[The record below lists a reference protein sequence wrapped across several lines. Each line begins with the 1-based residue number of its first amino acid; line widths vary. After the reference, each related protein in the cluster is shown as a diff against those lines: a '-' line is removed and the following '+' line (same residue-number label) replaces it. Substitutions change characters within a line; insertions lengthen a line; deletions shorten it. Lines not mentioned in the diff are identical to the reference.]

1 MKRIAMSV
9 LWPSFL
15 TAALAEGCFFSL
27 FEPDELAQLGSA
39 ALSPLAVYSI
49 GFFLFWTLCA
59 LASMLTC
66 YLLVVP
72 AGDNPPF

>member
-1 MKRIAMSV
+1 MKRQALMV

-15 TAALAEGCFFSL
+15 TAALAEAAFFSV
-27 FEPDELAQLGSA
+27 FDPGELAQLGGA
-39 ALSPLAVYSI
+39 GLSPMAVYSI

-66 YLLVVP
+66 YLMVLP
-72 AGDNPPF
+72 SGDRPPF

>member
-1 MKRIAMSV
+1 MKRVAMIV

-15 TAALAEGCFFSL
+15 AAALAEGCFFAL
-27 FEPDELAQLGSA
+27 FDPAELVRLEETG
-39 ALSPLAVYSI
+39 LAPMAIYGI

-66 YLLVVP
+66 YLAFTP
-72 AGDNPPF
+72 EGDPPF

>member
-27 FEPDELAQLGSA
+27 FDPAELAHLGGT
-39 ALSPLAVYSI
+39 LLTPVAVYSI
-49 GFFLFWTLCA
+49 AFFMFWTLCA

-66 YLLVVP
+66 YLIVVP
-72 AGDNPPF
+72 AGDRAPF